1 MIRNFAI
8 NSQNRD
14 FGAVFQPDLGS
25 LGELLAPVLSGGVE
39 WCEEVWLGSVVSRAW
54 EVLGKCKIR
63 KNEQMNPGDSS
74 CRRIEPGSQRSQS

>member
-39 WCEEVWLGSVVSRAW
+39 WCEERLPGVSGVDGAINRGFWA
-54 EVLGKCKIR
+54 
-63 KNEQMNPGDSS
+63 KNW
-74 CRRIEPGSQRSQS
+74 I